1 MWLKLW
7 TFFKV
12 LREDIIILFFAW
24 RNPATPRYIKTLLFV
39 VAGYLISPIDLIPD
53 YLPVIGMVDDMTIV
67 PLALL
72 YITSI
77 LPADVRLESQRH
89 TDKLKKKMP
98 YILSAIAIVLVVW
111 MAFLIW
117 VIYRLL
123 K

>member
-7 TFFKV
+7 TFFRV
-12 LREDIIILFFAW
+12 LREDIVILFFAW
-24 RNPATPRYIKTLLFV
+24 RNPATPRYIKILLFV
-39 VAGYLISPIDLIPD
+39 VAGYLISPIDVIPD

-77 LPADVRLESQRH
+77 LPVDVRLESQRH
-89 TDKLKKKMP
+89 TEKLKKKMP
-98 YILSAIAIVLVVW
+98 YILSAIAILLVVW